1 MNKQIIGA
9 CILGVAIIVASLIL
23 TSGGSK
29 TVNTPSANNVSAVD
43 GKQIVEIGVKGGYS
57 PQVTSAKAG
66 MPTTLRMK
74 TNGTFDCSSGVT
86 IPSLGIR
93 QTLPSTGSTDIEI
106 PAQKAGTK
114 LAGVCSMGMYHF
126 MVDFS

>member
-1 MNKQIIGA
+1 MA
-9 CILGVAIIVASLIL
+9 
-23 TSGGSK
+23 
-29 TVNTPSANNVSAVD
+29 

-57 PQVTSAKAG
+57 PKVTSAKAD

-93 QTLPSTGSTDIEI
+93 QTLPSSGSTDIEV
-106 PAQKAGTK
+106 PAQKAGTT
-114 LAGVCSMGMYHF
+114 LDGVCVMGMYHF
-126 MVDFS
+126 AVNFN